1 MRKLPF
7 QIWRRSRGGPTK
19 PPFDLLVA
27 MVKFRDVHSG
37 TPTFTWT
44 ARSRSQEIHIYLQE
58 SNKNELT
65 PLPHHQ
71 NVRTSWEGR
80 RIMSPTMHCWC
91 MCIVLQP
98 YLQPWSCNI
107 WKSKACGLCW
117 QIQASTS
124 TNHDLRHWQT
134 GLQRAGATEWM
145 GHLCKTGVE
154 WGRWCQRF
162 CSVCIVIK
170 HNGIPICKDVENST
184 IWQEFGKLG
193 VCGDHQWQQETG
205 GSPPIEY
212 SSARTEGKSSLWKI
226 CCTSGKTWHVAYHL
240 PDWAQI
246 LW

>member
-1 MRKLPF
+1 MRKLHF

-27 MVKFRDVHSG
+27 MVKFRDVHSRELLLSLELQDQG
-37 TPTFTWT
+37 VKKSTSTFKNP
-44 ARSRSQEIHIYLQE
+44 I
-58 SNKNELT
+58 KNE
-65 PLPHHQ
+65 PVQHHQ

-80 RIMSPTMHCWC
+80 RIMSPMMHCWC
-91 MCIVLQP
+91 MRIVLQP
-98 YLQPWSCNI
+98 YLQPRSCNI

-134 GLQRAGATEWM
+134 GLQRARATEWM

-193 VCGDHQWQQETG
+193 VCGDH
-205 GSPPIEY
+205 
-212 SSARTEGKSSLWKI
+212 
-226 CCTSGKTWHVAYHL
+226 
-240 PDWAQI
+240 
-246 LW
+246 